1 MYVHRY
7 ANDSRDS
14 GTSRSSA
21 PPLPPVPS
29 GHRATRGST
38 YLVDCSGAGKCG
50 KKQQQQQQKKEGWP
64 FQCWKTRSPA
74 RGCQT
79 LKHASGA
86 PPRRL
91 LGVGEGK
98 GGGEGV
104 IRLQFSLA
112 VAILRA
118 GEREEDR
125 CDISPPLRLSTSVRS
140 AIRYRVLIRVIIQ
153 LDIGRPTL
161 CAQRKW
167 YGQ

>member
-50 KKQQQQQQKKEGWP
+50 KKQQKKKRVGHSSAGKP
-64 FQCWKTRSPA
+64 
-74 RGCQT
+74 G
-79 LKHASGA
+79 
-86 PPRRL
+86 RRL
-91 LGVGEGK
+91 GGVRLSNMRRERLHDGYWVWGK
-98 GGGEGV
+98 GRGGEGV

-140 AIRYRVLIRVIIQ
+140 AIRYRVLIRV
-153 LDIGRPTL
+153 
-161 CAQRKW
+161 
-167 YGQ
+167 